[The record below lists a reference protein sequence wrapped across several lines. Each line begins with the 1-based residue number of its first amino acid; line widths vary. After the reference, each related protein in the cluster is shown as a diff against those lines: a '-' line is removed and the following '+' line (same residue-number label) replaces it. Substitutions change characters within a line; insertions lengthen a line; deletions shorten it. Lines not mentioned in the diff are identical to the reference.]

1 MRSSIRFTAALGT
14 LLLGASLA
22 CAQTGP
28 SGPDERESRMAPPA
42 GDPGADSK
50 KELGNVG
57 SLDRSPGKGSSSVLS
72 DPGSITTGGSN
83 TGTAPLETGRMQGG
97 EGNQGQPR

>member
-1 MRSSIRFTAALGT
+1 MRPSIRAMAAFGA
-14 LLLGASLA
+14 LLLSTSLA

-42 GDPGADSK
+42 GGPGAGK
-50 KELGNVG
+50 NEVGTVG
-57 SLDRSPGKGSSSVLS
+57 SLDRNPGKASSSVLAN
-72 DPGSITTGGSN
+72 PGSITTGGSN

>member
-1 MRSSIRFTAALGT
+1 MRPSIRFPAALGAF
-14 LLLGASLA
+14 LLGASLA

-42 GDPGADSK
+42 GGPGAGNN
-50 KELGNVG
+50 ELGTVG
-57 SLDRSPGKGSSSVLS
+57 SLDRNPGKASSSVLAN
-72 DPGSITTGGSN
+72 PESITTGGSN
-83 TGTAPLETGRMQGG
+83 TGAAPVETGRMQGG